1 MDAKLC
7 LNMIVKN
14 EAHVIA
20 RCLEAVRS
28 HIDRWC
34 IVDTGSTDGTQRQI
48 RELLHG
54 IPGELHERPWV
65 HFAHNRSEALAL
77 AKPGGGHA
85 LFLDADDVLSVE
97 TGAGRP
103 QAGVDAHHLTIHV
116 GESFSF
122 ARVGIV
128 DLAMPWRWE
137 GVVHEYLECAEGYR
151 VELLPGWHVRSISD
165 SARNREGSK
174 KYLRD
179 AVVLEGALVDD
190 PENARYVFYLAQSY
204 RDGLRP
210 DRALPLYERR
220 ATMGGFE
227 EEAWYARYQAAAM
240 HEALGQVDRAL
251 LGYLAAFDRRPSRA
265 EPLCAAAR
273 LARSEKRWGSAL
285 AFARTASLL
294 ARPRGDVLFID
305 ESVYAWR
312 ALDEYAVAAS
322 WTGAVA
328 EAVSAFDHIL
338 AGSSL
343 PASERARIEGNLVH
357 CKKQL
362 RHEPST

>member
-1 MDAKLC
+1 MTAKLC

-20 RCLEAVRS
+20 RCLDAARP

-34 IVDTGSTDGTQRQI
+34 IVDTGSTDGTQAKI
-48 RELLHG
+48 RELLQG

-65 HFAHNRSEALAL
+65 HFAHNRSEALTL
-77 AKPGGGHA
+77 AKAGGGHA
-85 LFLDADDVLSVE
+85 LFLDADDVLAVE
-97 TGAGRP
+97 EGSPRP
-103 QAGVDAHHLTIHV
+103 KLGVDAYHLTIHV
-116 GESFSF
+116 GEAFAFS
-122 ARVGIV
+122 RVGIV
-128 DLAMPWRWE
+128 DLAKPWRWE

-179 AVVLEGALVDD
+179 AVVLESALVDA

-210 DRALPLYERR
+210 DRALPFYEKR
-220 ATMGGFE
+220 AIMGGFE
-227 EEAWYARYQAAAM
+227 EEAWYALYQVAAM
-240 HEALGQVDRAL
+240 HEALGRIDAAL
-251 LGYLAAFDRRPSRA
+251 TGYLAAFDRRPSRA

-273 LARSEKRWGSAL
+273 LARLQKRWGSAL
-285 AFARTASLL
+285 TFARTA
-294 ARPRGDVLFID
+294 AAIAPPKGDVLFID
-305 ESVYAWR
+305 ESVYRWR

-322 WTGAVA
+322 WTGAFA
-328 EAVSAFDHIL
+328 EAVSVFEHLL
-338 AGSSL
+338 AGGTL
-343 PASERARIEGNLVH
+343 PAGERARIEGNLAH

-362 RHEPST
+362 GA